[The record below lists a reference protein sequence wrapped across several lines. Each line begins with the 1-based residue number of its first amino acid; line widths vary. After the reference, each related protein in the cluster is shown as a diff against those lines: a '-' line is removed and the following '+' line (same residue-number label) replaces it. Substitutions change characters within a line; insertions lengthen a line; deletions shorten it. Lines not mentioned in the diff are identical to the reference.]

1 MIFWLSIIGILII
14 AFIIGLIIE
23 YKNRNSFSCLGFGIS
38 LISGILTFIIGVVV
52 LCSRLE
58 YNRFERQFE
67 IQRAMFNQI
76 AASEEVDNV
85 YKIFDMIESNTQLAE
100 LQSDYLYYGKFCVIP
115 ERVMD
120 IKPIGAE
127 E

>member
-1 MIFWLSIIGILII
+1 MIFWLSIVGIFII

-23 YKNRNSFSCLGFGIS
+23 HKYPYSYGWAVALV
-38 LISGILTFIIGVVV
+38 SGILVLIISLTVF
-52 LCSRLE
+52 CSRLE

-67 IQRAMFNQI
+67 IQRTMFNQI

-100 LQSDYLYYGKFCVIP
+100 FQSDYLYYGNFCVIP
-115 ERVMD
+115 KRVMD